1 MRSARIDATRLEQHD
16 RGRLRIRPTAADV
29 STPGVK
35 KASVLRP
42 MPEAGSTGG
51 GTILETMK
59 ARGLE

>member
-1 MRSARIDATRLEQHD
+1 LEQHD